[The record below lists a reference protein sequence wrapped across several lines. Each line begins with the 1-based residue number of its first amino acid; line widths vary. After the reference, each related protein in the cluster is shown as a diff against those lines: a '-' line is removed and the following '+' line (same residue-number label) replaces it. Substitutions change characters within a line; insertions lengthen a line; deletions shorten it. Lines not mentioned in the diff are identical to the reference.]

1 MSDFYYDDPVE
12 EVRGTRRNFKNILA
26 LILVIAVGGTYLQTT
41 LAANISLNSG
51 LVVNFG
57 QGVAATTACS
67 GSTSL
72 IVTPISSF
80 ANVSGGGAFYFSS
93 VKVSN
98 IPTSCY
104 GKDFTINAYNN
115 SGNTPLAIFNS
126 TSTSA
131 VVYNNAGA
139 FEAGSGMTGATVSRG
154 TGTFTVTFTNPV
166 ATAST
171 VFKLTIQSSNHT
183 EAAGAYSVGST
194 GPGGGR
200 IFYYSAAGFNCGAGY
215 SATGSPTGGKCNYL
229 EAAPSLWSGLD
240 EYDEYNDVNLGP
252 EKDSGMQF
260 ATGANQNLDVA
271 GIGAYASP
279 DLDGLLVPEIGL
291 GYRNSIE
298 IVNQNGIYSVST
310 NKYAA
315 GAARAYTGGG
325 KNDWYLPS
333 YSEINL
339 LCQWAKGI
347 PQSAT
352 NLCGGGISTIQP
364 TNTGAG
370 FEFLWSTN
378 PDDYPPYSTSSE
390 ENPSNPGFHWGHN
403 MYSGIM
409 EAVQKNGNSR
419 VRPIRAF

>member
-1 MSDFYYDDPVE
+1 M
-12 EVRGTRRNFKNILA
+12 RGTRRNFKGILS

-80 ANVSGGGAFYFSS
+80 QNVSGGGAFYFKS

-98 IPTSCY
+98 VPTSCY
-104 GKDFTINAYNN
+104 GKDFIINAYNT
-115 SGNTPLAIFNS
+115 SSSTPLAIFNS

-131 VVYNNAGA
+131 VVYNNAGT
-139 FEAGSGMTGATVSRG
+139 FEAGSGMTGATVSPG
-154 TGTFTVTFTNPV
+154 TGTFTVTFTTPV

-183 EAAGAYSVGST
+183 EAAGGYIIGDT

-200 IFYYSAAGFNCGAGY
+200 IFYYSATGFNCGPNY
-215 SATGSPTGGKCNYL
+215 TDTCNYL
-229 EAAPSLWSGLD
+229 EVAPSIWSGLFESD
-240 EYDEYNDVNLGP
+240 ANLVP
-252 EKDSGMQF
+252 TVREKDSRFTWAIESKEGDLTPGISGF
-260 ATGANQNLDVA
+260 DSVAN
-271 GIGAYASP
+271 
-279 DLDGLLVPEIGL
+279 GLLVSEIGL
-291 GYRNSIE
+291 GYRNSMA
-298 IVNQNGIYSVST
+298 IVTQNGPYNFSA
-310 NKYAA
+310 NRYGA
-315 GAARAYTGGG
+315 GAARAYTGGS
-325 KNDWYLPS
+325 KSDWYLPTF
-333 YSEINL
+333 SEINL

-352 NLCGGGISTIQP
+352 NLCGGGTSNIEP
-364 TNTGAG
+364 TQTGAG
-370 FEFLWSTN
+370 FELLWDSS
-378 PDDYPPYSTSSE
+378 PDAYPRYMTSSTH
-390 ENPSNPGFHWGHN
+390 SGYVSDVWTRN
-403 MYSGIM
+403 MY
-409 EAVQKNGNSR
+409 NGGSEEMPKGNVTH